1 MAKKKR
7 GDIEAIPKSH
17 RPYIIFCLALFFIL
31 IFGGA
36 MKAFGATYYIQDSTV
51 NDNASDA
58 NNGESWALSF
68 ASLDRV
74 NNAMTGGDTVFFG
87 AGTYRGRLDPP
98 TGATVND
105 RTCYADSGL
114 SLDPVEYTG
123 LSHITGAEVVT
134 DWTVYS
140 GNTYKSYLA
149 YTPIT
154 DYPAMYT
161 ASDNDSL
168 LAWAGS
174 IAAVDAPGEYFHD
187 ATTDSVYIYCYDG
200 GNPNTHTILI
210 ANHYSVVSLGNNHD
224 YITFIGLEI
233 SYGNSGVMLIS
244 NQNATNKPDYVT
256 VSHCVVHHANNDGG
270 AQNPCCIGT
279 RSGITDSA
287 MNAHGDTIRACTL
300 YANRNGS
307 NWFGHNK
314 CIVLYAVSSCVV
326 ESCYTTG
333 GGIGI
338 NVKEGDGTLSRWN
351 VIRYNTITNASC
363 GINFTAYHF
372 FDSTYGNIVRQD
384 VNNNNW
390 GITYEGVHT
399 DSACMTYNNTI
410 INYGLPFVVGPYSDD
425 GIDGSGDNRYF
436 FKYNIVDFGGTRAFL
451 TFNDDPTD
459 YENMFWDSNYY
470 YQNGSTVYYSINDV
484 GHSWAEW
491 QALGQDI
498 HSSTVTDPGLNEN
511 YEPTNISAWSSSITY
526 GGRTWYGPGAVQ
538 SLWEGEP
545 PPEPGTRYKMRMK
558 K

>member
-7 GDIEAIPKSH
+7 GAIEAIPRSH
-17 RPYIIFCLALFFIL
+17 WLWIIIDLALFFIL
-31 IFGGA
+31 VFGGP

-74 NNAMTGGDTVFFG
+74 NNAMVGGDTVFFG
-87 AGTYRGRLDPP
+87 NGTYRGRITPP

-123 LSHITGAEVVT
+123 LSHITGAEIVT

-140 GNTYKSYLA
+140 GNVYKSYLA

-154 DYPAMYT
+154 NYPAMYT
-161 ASDNDSL
+161 ASDDDSL
-168 LAWAGS
+168 LGWVGS
-174 IAAVDAPGEYFHD
+174 IGAVDAPGDYFHD
-187 ATTDSVYIYCYDG
+187 ATTDSVYVYCYNS

-244 NQNATNKPDYVT
+244 NQDATNKPDYVT

-287 MNAHGDTIRACTL
+287 MNAHGDTIRACTI

-307 NWFGHNK
+307 NWYGHNK

-326 ESCYTTG
+326 ESCYTIG

-351 VIRYNTITNASC
+351 VIRYNTITNTSC

-372 FDSTYGNIVRQD
+372 FDSTYGNVIKND
-384 VNNNNW
+384 VSGGW
-390 GITYEGVHT
+390 GIVYEGVHT
-399 DSACMTYNNTI
+399 DSACMTYNNTL
-410 INYGLPFVVGPYSDD
+410 INHNNPFVVGPYSDD

-436 FKYNIVDFGGTRAFL
+436 FKYNIVDYTGVSDFL
-451 TFNDDPTD
+451 TFNDDITD
-459 YENMFWDSNYY
+459 YLNMYFDS
-470 YQNGSTVYYSINDV
+470 SVYYRGGAAITVDNIGSF
-484 GHSWAEW
+484 AAW
-491 QALGQDI
+491 QALGQDV
-498 HSSTVTDPGLNEN
+498 HSVVTDPGLNAS
-511 YEPTNISAWSSSITY
+511 YEPTNISGWSNSITY

-538 SLWEGEP
+538 TLWEGEP
-545 PPEPGTRYKMRMK
+545 PPEPGTRNKMRMK